1 MTTEAKLKKLEEDQ
15 IIMEDQNCK
24 LAKVRLWAGSQ
35 GAVGSRESHW
45 GGRRDGVRMSPSISR
60 GWGGQVDAAG
70 CLPGTCNVGGEH
82 AE

>member
-24 LAKVRLWAGSQ
+24 LAKVRLWAGSR
-35 GAVGSRESHW
+35 GAVGSRESCW
-45 GGRRDGVRMSPSISR
+45 GGRRDGVRMSPSISW